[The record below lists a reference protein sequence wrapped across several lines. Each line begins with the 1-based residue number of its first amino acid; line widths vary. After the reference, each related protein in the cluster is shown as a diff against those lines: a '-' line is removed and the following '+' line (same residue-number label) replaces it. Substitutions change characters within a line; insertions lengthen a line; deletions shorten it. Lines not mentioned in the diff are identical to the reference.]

1 MQPGGFQGGMQQQM
15 GRGPPMMMGMPGFGM
30 QGVPGGLIEGIGTK
44 VSGLMNNGGGFQGNS
59 GGTGPKKKF
68 DPSHALYIG
77 NLSDTTFDLDLFK
90 FF

>member
-1 MQPGGFQGGMQQQM
+1 M
-15 GRGPPMMMGMPGFGM
+15 GRGPPPNLAGMMGLPGLGGM
-30 QGVPGGLIEGIGTK
+30 NVPGGLIEGIGTK
-44 VSGLMNNGGGFQGNS
+44 VSGLMANGGPGFQGQN
-59 GGTGPKKKF
+59 TGNPAAKKKF